1 MQSDGV
7 YNLTIKQ
14 LDRVL
19 SRQGRQQFNYEVFK
33 NAYDSDTRLQNLV
46 KDFNKKSITLA
57 GDETDEL
64 DTDDKKKSKHTKK
77 KSDTNAAGK

>member
-64 DTDDKKKSKHTKK
+64 DTDDKKKSNKTKK

>member
-1 MQSDGV
+1 M

-19 SRQGRQQFNYEVFK
+19 GKQGRQQFNYEVFK

-64 DTDDKKKSKHTKK
+64 DTDDKKKSKQTKK
-77 KSDTNAAGK
+77 KSDTNATSK

>member
-14 LDRVL
+14 LDRML

-64 DTDDKKKSKHTKK
+64 NTGDKKKSKNTKK

>member
-1 MQSDGV
+1 M

-57 GDETDEL
+57 GDETGEL
-64 DTDDKKKSKHTKK
+64 DTDDKKKSNKTKK
-77 KSDTNAAGK
+77 KSDTNAASK